1 MSLFRIGFSGLLSL
15 TIFPVCV
22 TSIYADSATMGASKD
37 TTIQSDNVNR
47 SNGRGP
53 IFLCRQNGRGRSS
66 TGTHT
71 LPR

>member
-1 MSLFRIGFSGLLSL
+1 MSLFRIGFSGMLSL

-47 SNGRGP
+47 SNIGTVWKNCAG
-53 IFLCRQNGRGRSS
+53 SS
-66 TGTHT
+66 
-71 LPR
+71 LPQLRRALP